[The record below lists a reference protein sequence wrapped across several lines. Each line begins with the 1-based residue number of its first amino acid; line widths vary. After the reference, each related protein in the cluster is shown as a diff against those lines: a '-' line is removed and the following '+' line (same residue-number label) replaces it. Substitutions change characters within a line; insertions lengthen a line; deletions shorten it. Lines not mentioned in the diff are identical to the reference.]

1 MLSCTTR
8 AYVNNKKDKQGHMQI
23 VKVGRNLDL
32 KQAVMQELNLF
43 YVVFDFD
50 MQKKGTSQ
58 RRKQT
63 PLVF

>member
-1 MLSCTTR
+1 MLNCTTR

>member
-1 MLSCTTR
+1 M
-8 AYVNNKKDKQGHMQI
+8 NNEKDKQGHMQI
-23 VKVGRNLDL
+23 VKMGRNLDL

>member
-1 MLSCTTR
+1 MVSCTTR
-8 AYVNNKKDKQGHMQI
+8 AYANNKKDKQGHMQI
-23 VKVGRNLDL
+23 FKVGRNLDL

-43 YVVFDFD
+43 HVLFDFD

-58 RRKQT
+58 RRNQT